1 MAEKKT
7 KVLTVGITGWLGNLV
22 AHALLDQGNA
32 AVKRACSTGSHN
44 AGKRARSRGFAR
56 SFDVCG
62 WRLKIKAAGESST
75 LLLSWSRYAAA
86 SCVMSGVLGVRRANK
101 EVVWM
106 INRKTSLLLGPLN
119 G

>member
-44 AGKRARSRGFAR
+44 AGKEQEAVVSHVPLMFA
-56 SFDVCG
+56 DG
-62 WRLKIKAAGESST
+62 A
-75 LLLSWSRYAAA
+75 
-86 SCVMSGVLGVRRANK
+86 
-101 EVVWM
+101 
-106 INRKTSLLLGPLN
+106 
-119 G
+119 